1 MKAII
6 TLLALTFSMTILAQ
20 TENVWIGGTIG
31 HESDWNT
38 ARNWSEGFVPD
49 EDSYVIINLHN
60 SGHNSQPVITG
71 DAVAASVMVY
81 SGAQLTIANT
91 AQLVINGE
99 EVYSE
104 GISLYGGQ
112 LVNEGA
118 LYIQHVESQASM
130 LDLST
135 YSGNGLVVLD
145 NTEMNN
151 TMTGA
156 TMASNTK

>member
-20 TENVWIGGTIG
+20 TENVWMGGTIG
-31 HESDWNT
+31 HEADWNT

-60 SGHNSQPVITG
+60 SQPVING
-71 DAVAASVMVY
+71 EAIAASVEVR
-81 SGAQLTIANT
+81 SGAQLTIANE
-91 AQLVINGE
+91 AQLLINGE

-104 GISLYGGQ
+104 GISPYGGQ

-118 LYIQHVESQASM
+118 LYIQNVESQKSV
-130 LDLST
+130 LDLS
-135 YSGNGLVVLD
+135 
-145 NTEMNN
+145 
-151 TMTGA
+151 
-156 TMASNTK
+156 